1 MDTVEFTKEELAEL
15 KPSKNALTH
24 DADLGTYT
32 YDTKV
37 VGKYNTKYLFVNDT
51 TNDTINIVFKNL
63 RAVYINDEPMLQKL
77 ETADRYKLVESF
89 EVVRKDPEPAD
100 ADKRYPM
107 YAFEGFKTFQ
117 KEAEVL
123 SRKGISPTQDM
134 YDALYKTNVAQ
145 AYSNSFYRKL
155 HVKSPL
161 LVAVSNSSNNNNE
174 NPF

>member
-1 MDTVEFTKEELAEL
+1 MDTIEFTKEELAEL

-37 VGKYNTKYLFVNDT
+37 VGKYNTKYLFVNET
-51 TNDTINIVFKNL
+51 TNNTINIVFKNL
-63 RAVYINDEPMLQKL
+63 RAVNVGDKPMLDVLKP
-77 ETADRYKLVESF
+77 ADKYKLTESF
-89 EVVRKDPEPAD
+89 EVDRKDPEPAE

-117 KEAEVL
+117 SEAGVL
-123 SRKGISPTQDM
+123 ASKGIEPTPDM
-134 YDALYKTNVAQ
+134 YDTLYKTNIAE
-145 AYSNSFYRKL
+145 AYKDTYYRKL
-155 HVKSPL
+155 HIKEPL
-161 LVAVSNSSNNNNE
+161 LVPSTDNSNS